1 MAKRLKQERLE
12 PSRKQQRMTQAERAQ
27 ARRITIVVGSVLG
40 FALLLLLAGLLYQF
54 VLLPNSAVAVVGPD
68 RITTRELARRTQYEQ
83 DLYQNQLANLI
94 NFQQQFDPTGQ
105 QGFFT
110 AQIQQLQS
118 LLSDPEGLANQVL
131 ERMID
136 ERVILQAAAE
146 LGVQVTEAEIDAQ
159 INDTLAQSLGGIT
172 EPQATATAQALALAT
187 PTPTLTPTPTPTAT
201 LTTTVAI
208 TPTATPAPTPT
219 PVVITQDRL
228 NEVYQEQLKNVRES
242 SGLTEAEFRQLF
254 AVNLLRTKLI
264 EAIGDQMPTTGERV
278 QASHILIS
286 VAQDAPEEQQQL
298 ALAKAISITQR
309 IQAGEDFA
317 ELARRYSEDPG
328 SASNGGD
335 LGFFGRGMMVPEF
348 EAAAFG
354 LEIGQV
360 TAEPVRTQFGYHIIK
375 VTGRDKGNPDFNQWL
390 QDRKLATTIERRLTN
405 ARLPKLKPVPPGL
418 LQPVTVSLPPTPV
431 PTAVPTEA
439 Q

>member
-40 FALLLLLAGLLYQF
+40 FTLLLLLGGLLYQF

-110 AQIQQLQS
+110 SQIQQLQA

-146 LGVQVTEAEIDAQ
+146 FGVQVTEAEIDAQ

-172 EPQATATAQALALAT
+172 EPQATATAQALAVAT

-201 LTTTVAI
+201 LTATVAI

-278 QASHILIS
+278 RASHILIS

-317 ELARRYSEDPG
+317 ELARQYSEDPG

-354 LEIGQV
+354 LEVGQV

-375 VTGRDKGNPDFNQWL
+375 VTDRDRGEPDFNQWL

-405 ARLPKLKPVPPGL
+405 ARLPRLKPVPPGL

>member
-375 VTGRDKGNPDFNQWL
+375 VTGRDRGDPDFNQWL

>member
-146 LGVQVTEAEIDAQ
+146 LGVQVTDAEIDAE

-375 VTGRDKGNPDFNQWL
+375 VTGRDRGDPDFNQWL

>member
-146 LGVQVTEAEIDAQ
+146 LGVQVTDAEIDAE

>member
-40 FALLLLLAGLLYQF
+40 FALLLLLGGLLYQF